1 MFEISRRCEKK
12 VRRDF
17 LGRVWESSLSYVVWM
32 FLIYVG
38 VKKCVEMC
46 VMLFKMCSF
55 VFEMVCQTDPNSC
68 WVNKG
73 LFALKK
79 KSGVSV
85 FIFSFCGTHYKKL
98 VWFTN
103 LYPVFI
109 FSIKKKKK
117 KKK

>member
-1 MFEISRRCEKK
+1 
-12 VRRDF
+12 
-17 LGRVWESSLSYVVWM
+17 M

-79 KSGVSV
+79 KVVFLYLFSV
-85 FIFSFCGTHYKKL
+85 FVGPTTKNWFGLQICTQFSFSVL
-98 VWFTN
+98 
-103 LYPVFI
+103 
-109 FSIKKKKK
+109 KKKKK
-117 KKK
+117 KKKSLNTENKNNF